1 MDRRNFI
8 QNLGLAGLAAA
19 LPGADLIN
27 AIFAQN
33 NYQMTALRG
42 DLGVFT
48 ERGGT
53 ILWKLSD
60 AGIAVVDT
68 QFKPQAEHLIEEI
81 KKKSDR
87 QIDALIN
94 THHHGDHSA
103 GNIAFKGLIKNH
115 FAHAN
120 CVKNMKATAEANNR
134 MDSVL
139 LPTGDF
145 KKKFVHKVAGEKIAM
160 RYFGAAHTNGDAII
174 HFEDNNVAHLGDLM
188 FNRRVPYID
197 KNNGA
202 DIANWQ
208 NVMDD
213 AYKWFDK
220 DTLLVF
226 GHSGNGSKITGDRED
241 LMAFKN
247 YLGKLLEYV
256 DKGVKAGKSK
266 EDLSKVQIIPGA
278 DQWKGNQTRA
288 VNAAWI
294 EIVDGK

>member
-1 MDRRNFI
+1 MDRRHFI
-8 QNLGLAGLAAA
+8 QNMGLATMASA
-19 LPGADLIN
+19 LPGAQLIDSLF
-27 AIFAQN
+27 IQN
-33 NYQMTALRG
+33 SYQMKALRG
-42 DLGVFT
+42 DLGIFT

-60 AGIAVVDT
+60 DGIAVVDT

-103 GNIAFKGLIKNH
+103 GNIAFKGLVKNH
-115 FAHAN
+115 FAHEN
-120 CVKNMKATAEANNR
+120 CVKNMKATAEKNNR
-134 MDSVL
+134 LDTVL
-139 LPTGDF
+139 LPSAGF
-145 KKKFVHKVAGEKIAM
+145 GKKFVYKVAGEKIAM

-174 HFEDNNVAHLGDLM
+174 HFEDANIAHMGDLL

-220 DTLLVF
+220 DTQLVY
-226 GHSGNGSKITGDRED
+226 GHSGDGYEITGTRED
-241 LMAFKN
+241 LKAFKN
-247 YLGKLLEYV
+247 YLGRLLEYV

-266 EDLSKVQIIPGA
+266 EELAKTELIPGA
-278 DQWKGNQTRA
+278 DQWKGNQGRA
-288 VNAAWI
+288 VNAAYT
-294 EIVDGK
+294 EIVDEK

>member
-1 MDRRNFI
+1 M
-8 QNLGLAGLAAA
+8 GLATVASA
-19 LPGADLIN
+19 LPGARLIDS
-27 AIFAQN
+27 IFEQN
-33 NYQMTALRG
+33 NYQMKALRG
-42 DLGVFT
+42 DLGIFT

-60 AGIAVVDT
+60 DGIAVVDT

-103 GNIAFKGLIKNH
+103 GNIAFKGLIRNH
-115 FAHAN
+115 FAHEN
-120 CVKNMKATAEANNR
+120 CVKNMKSTAEKNNA
-134 MDSVL
+134 MDRVL
-139 LPTGDF
+139 LPSAGF
-145 KKKFVHKVAGEKIAM
+145 GKKFVYKVASEKIAM
-160 RYFGAAHTNGDAII
+160 RYFGAAHTNGDAIV
-174 HFEDNNVAHLGDLM
+174 HFENANVAHLGDLL

-208 NVMDD
+208 NVMDK
-213 AYKWFDK
+213 AYKWFDD
-220 DTLLVF
+220 DTLLVY
-226 GHSGNGSKITGDRED
+226 GHSGSGYEITGTRAD

-247 YLGKLLEYV
+247 YLGRLLEYV

-266 EDLSKVQIIPGA
+266 EHLAKTEMIPGA
-278 DQWKGNQTRA
+278 DEWKGNQGRA
-288 VNAAWI
+288 VNAAYV
-294 EIVDGK
+294 EIVDEK

>member
-1 MDRRNFI
+1 M
-8 QNLGLAGLAAA
+8 GLATVASA
-19 LPGADLIN
+19 LPGARLIDS
-27 AIFAQN
+27 IFEQN
-33 NYQMTALRG
+33 NYQMKALRG
-42 DLGVFT
+42 DLGIFT

-60 AGIAVVDT
+60 DGIAVVDT

-103 GNIAFKGLIKNH
+103 GNIAFKGLIRNH
-115 FAHAN
+115 FAHEN
-120 CVKNMKATAEANNR
+120 CVKNMKSTAEKNNA
-134 MDSVL
+134 MDRVL
-139 LPTGDF
+139 LPSAGF
-145 KKKFVHKVAGEKIAM
+145 GKKFVYKVAGEKIAM
-160 RYFGAAHTNGDAII
+160 RYFGAAHTNGDAIV
-174 HFEDNNVAHLGDLM
+174 HFENANVAHLGDLL

-208 NVMDD
+208 NVMDK
-213 AYKWFDK
+213 AYKWFDD
-220 DTLLVF
+220 DTLLVY
-226 GHSGNGSKITGDRED
+226 GHSGSGYEITGTRAD

-247 YLGKLLEYV
+247 YLGRLLEYV

-266 EDLSKVQIIPGA
+266 EDLAKTEMIPGA
-278 DQWKGNQTRA
+278 DEWKGNQGRA
-288 VNAAWI
+288 VNAAYV
-294 EIVDGK
+294 EIVDEK

>member
-1 MDRRNFI
+1 M
-8 QNLGLAGLAAA
+8 GLATLATA
-19 LPGADLIN
+19 LPGAELIGS
-27 AIFAQN
+27 IFEQN
-33 NYQMTALRG
+33 NYQMKALRG
-42 DLGVFT
+42 DLGIFT

-53 ILWKLSD
+53 ILWKISNN
-60 AGIAVVDT
+60 GIAVVDT

-115 FAHAN
+115 FGHEN
-120 CVKNMKATAEANNR
+120 CVKNMKATAEKGNA
-134 MDSVL
+134 MDRVL

-145 KKKFVHKVAGEKIAM
+145 KKKFVHKVAGEKISM

-174 HFEDNNVAHLGDLM
+174 HFEDANVAHLGDLL

-220 DTLLVF
+220 DTLLVY
-226 GHSGNGSKITGDRED
+226 GHSGDGYEITGNRED

-247 YLGKLLEYV
+247 YLGKLLEYTE
-256 DKGVKAGKSK
+256 KGVRAGKSK
-266 EDLSKVQIIPGA
+266 EELTKTELIPGA
-278 DQWKGNQTRA
+278 DQWKGNQARA
-288 VNAAWI
+288 VNAAYT
-294 EIVDGK
+294 ELVDEK